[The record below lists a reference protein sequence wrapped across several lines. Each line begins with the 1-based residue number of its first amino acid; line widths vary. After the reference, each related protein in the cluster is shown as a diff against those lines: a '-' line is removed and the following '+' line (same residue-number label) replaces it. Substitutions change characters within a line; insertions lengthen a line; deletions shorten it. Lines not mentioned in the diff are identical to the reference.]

1 MITTLVVVQM
11 EGKGMT
17 MESIEW
23 TDVIASGLW
32 SFAQLL

>member
-1 MITTLVVVQM
+1 MTLLVVQM
-11 EGKGMT
+11 EERGMT

-23 TDVIASGLW
+23 TDVIAAGLW